1 MKLERFKAIFIT
13 IMSAAFA
20 YLGVLA
26 VPVFALVALN
36 FTDYITG
43 IVASKYRQEHV
54 TSYKG
59 IRGICKKIGMW
70 ILIGV
75 GWLMDRMIIYAGQY
89 IGLDIKIPFVIATV
103 VAVWLICNEII
114 SILENLLDIGVA
126 MPPKTKQNWSDTSLG
141 LGYPKPFLIGGT
153 HENFR
158 EWFETDKKL

>member
-1 MKLERFKAIFIT
+1 MEKFKTIFIT

-26 VPVFALVALN
+26 VPVFALVGLN
-36 FTDYITG
+36 FTDYVTG

-59 IRGICKKIGMW
+59 IRGICKKVGMW

-89 IGLDIKIPFVIATV
+89 IGLDIKLPFVIATV

-126 MPPKTKQNWSDTSLG
+126 MPPFLMPLAKAIKGQVEDKTKL
-141 LGYPKPFLIGGT
+141 
-153 HENFR
+153 E
-158 EWFETDKKL
+158 